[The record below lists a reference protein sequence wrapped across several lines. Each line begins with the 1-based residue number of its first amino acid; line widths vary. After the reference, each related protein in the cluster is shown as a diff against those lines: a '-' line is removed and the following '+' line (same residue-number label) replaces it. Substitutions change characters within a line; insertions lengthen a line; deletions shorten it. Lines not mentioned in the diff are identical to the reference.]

1 VVATVRAAAL
11 VVLGALVACGGGG
24 DDTLQPLPIE
34 GATVATDSTSVAE
47 PPSPGSTTAPVATS
61 TSVSAPIGGW
71 DGARFD
77 AGTITTLSTAGTSR
91 TIGFDRYS
99 FSDPAVGTI
108 DADAF
113 DEEPLAG
120 WWRTSPFSNVRMQV
134 RTFVLAPDVKVLVI
148 DPAGRA
154 SACAG
159 PPPASPPKPSWKTA
173 GLEVLEDPAYVG
185 AIATLTYSPTG
196 QVARIRFTRGC

>member
-1 VVATVRAAAL
+1 MVATVRAAPL
-11 VVLGALVACGGGG
+11 VLFGALVACGGGD

-34 GATVATDSTSVAE
+34 GATAGTPSTSVAA
-47 PPSPGSTTAPVATS
+47 PSARGSTTTPAATS
-61 TSVSAPIGGW
+61 TSVATPIGDW

-108 DADAF
+108 DAAAF

-120 WWRTSPFSNVRMQV
+120 WWRTSPFSNVRTQV
-134 RTFVLAPDVKVLVI
+134 RTFVLDPDVEVLVI

-159 PPPASPPKPSWKTA
+159 PPPANPPTPTWKPA
-173 GLEVLEDPAYVG
+173 DLEALEDPAYVG

-196 QVARIRFTRGC
+196 QVARIRFTQGC

>member
-1 VVATVRAAAL
+1 MTTTNAAA
-11 VVLGALVACGGGG
+11 AADRGGHGRHAVDVRRRTVG
-24 DDTLQPLPIE
+24 PGIDHDAGRDEHVRSPPRS
-34 GATVATDSTSVAE
+34 AT
-47 PPSPGSTTAPVATS
+47 GTAPAS
-61 TSVSAPIGGW
+61 TPGRSH
-71 DGARFD
+71 
-77 AGTITTLSTAGTSR
+77 TLSTAGTNR

-108 DADAF
+108 DAAAF

-120 WWRTSPFSNVRMQV
+120 WWRTSPFSNVRTQV
-134 RTFVLAPDVKVLVI
+134 RTFVLDPDVEVLVL

-159 PPPASPPKPSWKTA
+159 PPPASPPTPTWKPA
-173 GLEVLEDPAYVG
+173 DLDVLEDPAYVG

-196 QVARIRFTRGC
+196 QVARIRFTQGC